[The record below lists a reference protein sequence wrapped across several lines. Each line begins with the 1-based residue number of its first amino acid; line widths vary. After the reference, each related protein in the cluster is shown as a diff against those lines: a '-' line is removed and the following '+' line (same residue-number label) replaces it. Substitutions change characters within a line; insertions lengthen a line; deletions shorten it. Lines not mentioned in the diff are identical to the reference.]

1 MFPIGDE
8 NPTDN
13 RPVMTWTILALMAA
27 TWLLAQGA
35 GADGTAL
42 IKSVCEFGLV
52 PGEVTRTAPVGQAV
66 PMGPDGRAWWTDR

>member
-13 RPVMTWTILALMAA
+13 RPVMTWVILGLMLL
-27 TWLLAQGA
+27 TWLLGQGA
-35 GADGTAL
+35 GADGTTL

-52 PGEVTRTAPVGQAV
+52 PGEVTHMAPIG
-66 PMGPDGRAWWTDR
+66 GRA